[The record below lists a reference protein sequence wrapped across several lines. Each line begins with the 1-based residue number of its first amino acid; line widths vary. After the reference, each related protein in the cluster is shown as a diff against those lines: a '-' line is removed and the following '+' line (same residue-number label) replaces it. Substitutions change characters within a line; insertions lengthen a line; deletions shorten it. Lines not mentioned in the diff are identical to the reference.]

1 MLNNNWDEVVE
12 RCGVILTNGASVEFK
27 NNHPEPSKHFL
38 ITEEDIDSVGL
49 SNIACFWHSH
59 PSNDVNLS
67 LDDYQM
73 FLKYPD
79 HIHRIYS
86 AFDSADYYVRRNL
99 VMRVEK

>member
-1 MLNNNWDEVVE
+1 MLNNLWDETHE
-12 RCGVILTNGASVEFK
+12 RCGVILKDGTEVEAK
-27 NNHPEPSKHFL
+27 NTHPFPQNNF
-38 ITEEDIDSVGL
+38 TIDSDFLDQLDLDNV
-49 SNIACFWHSH
+49 ACFWHSH

-67 LDDYQM
+67 LSDYEN

-86 AFDSADYYVRRNL
+86 AFDYADYYVRRGF